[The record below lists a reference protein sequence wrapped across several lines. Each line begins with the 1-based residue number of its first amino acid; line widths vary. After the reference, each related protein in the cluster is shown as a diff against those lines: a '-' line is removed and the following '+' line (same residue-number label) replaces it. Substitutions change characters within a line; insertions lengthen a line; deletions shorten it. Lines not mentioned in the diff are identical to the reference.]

1 MELFYNTEV
10 EILKGKEYM
19 LHVLKE
25 AYEAEN
31 RVVPEVLEYPTA
43 GGLRPALEPAR
54 VARRATYRLTNHP
67 DKILVRISCGSE
79 VFEGNYLEATTLW
92 DIYNAAKWKKG
103 FNKETG
109 FQEAI
114 TEMRKALK

>member
-10 EILKGKEYM
+10 EILKGREYM
-19 LHVLKE
+19 LHVLRQ

-31 RVVPEVLEYPTA
+31 RAVPEVLEYPA
-43 GGLRPALEPAR
+43 GDGLYPAVMPAR
-54 VARRATYRLTNHP
+54 VSTRAIYRLKNHP
-67 DKILVRISCGSE
+67 DKVIARVTCNGEI
-79 VFEGNYLEATTLW
+79 FEGNYLEVTTLW